1 MIHLILSLCRQF
13 EDAFG
18 KAIDGGKGGTL
29 ILSIH
34 DMHVR
39 LHVQIAG
46 FVEICV
52 VLHNKAITSLLLSR
66 IACAGGERI
75 LQVFEARLVASIR
88 ALNFTKLLESENVK
102 RVVEEADGYQP
113 HLVAPE
119 MGYRRLLQE
128 CLILF
133 KARRT
138 LHARCTIGHTN
149 LAHAA

>member
-1 MIHLILSLCRQF
+1 M
-13 EDAFG
+13 
-18 KAIDGGKGGTL
+18 
-29 ILSIH
+29 
-34 DMHVR
+34 V
-39 LHVQIAG
+39 
-46 FVEICV
+46 
-52 VLHNKAITSLLLSR
+52 
-66 IACAGGERI
+66 AGGERI

-133 KARRT
+133 KARLTAASLHRRT
-138 LHARCTIGHTN
+138 LSHDVQMGGLHCVDTTCEQALT
-149 LAHAA
+149 

>member
-1 MIHLILSLCRQF
+1 M
-13 EDAFG
+13 
-18 KAIDGGKGGTL
+18 
-29 ILSIH
+29 
-34 DMHVR
+34 
-39 LHVQIAG
+39 LH
-46 FVEICV
+46 
-52 VLHNKAITSLLLSR
+52 
-66 IACAGGERI
+66 AGGERI

-133 KARRT
+133 KARLSRF
-138 LHARCTIGHTN
+138 LRRCSPVAQHVGD
-149 LAHAA
+149 